1 LSSKRPTQPASKLD
15 RFSYDEPFLS
25 RKGRSLVETPLNFV
39 RSHPP
44 GSPGIRL
51 GPVSRLEAL
60 LETRSPS
67 ARLNNNNNNN
77 NNNSNN
83 NLNKSEIKSKS
94 DLIKS
99 YSQSTELN
107 DKSQHCEF
115 DLKSSLKERRS
126 LKDKRSVTS
135 NRSVNE
141 SESEEDDDN
150 VENLKSKEILF
161 STKSVPNLVEIVD
174 NKKTYDRH
182 ITALR
187 NIDSTNL
194 SVSLPFDLNEVSGP
208 KPCPVTEYD
217 DYFTLDKTVLERSER
232 RSLSK
237 SNALRYRS
245 SIRIMVRP
253 EASAA
258 LSADP
263 ESSVEFS
270 TNKTPPGV
278 PHRSIVKEQF
288 R

>member
-1 LSSKRPTQPASKLD
+1 MSTKRPTQPATKLD
-15 RFSYDEPFLS
+15 RFLYDESFAT
-25 RKGRSLVETPLNFV
+25 RNGRSLVETPLNFA

-44 GSPGIRL
+44 GSPGTRL

-67 ARLNNNNNNN
+67 ARLYN
-77 NNNSNN
+77 NN
-83 NLNKSEIKSKS
+83 NLNKSEIRTKS
-94 DLIKS
+94 DLNQCF
-99 YSQSTELN
+99 SQSSDLN
-107 DKSQHCEF
+107 DKSHYCEIG
-115 DLKSSLKERRS
+115 LKSSLKEKKKKKRS
-126 LKDKRSVTS
+126 LNEKLSSVTLR
-135 NRSVNE
+135 RSVNE
-141 SESEEDDDN
+141 SESDVDVDDDDN
-150 VENLKSKEILF
+150 VENLKSKEAILF
-161 STKSVPNLVEIVD
+161 STKSVPNLVEILD
-174 NKKTYDRH
+174 KKTYDRH

-187 NIDSTNL
+187 NIESTNL
-194 SVSLPFDLNEVSGP
+194 SVSLPFDLNEVSAP

-217 DYFTLDKTVLERSER
+217 DYFTLDQTVLERSER
-232 RSLSK
+232 RSVSK

-258 LSADP
+258 LLADP

>member
-1 LSSKRPTQPASKLD
+1 MSTKRPTQPATKLD
-15 RFSYDEPFLS
+15 RFSYDESFAT
-25 RKGRSLVETPLNFV
+25 RNGRSLVETPLNFA

-44 GSPGIRL
+44 GSPGTRL

-67 ARLNNNNNNN
+67 ARLYNNNNNNN
-77 NNNSNN
+77 
-83 NLNKSEIKSKS
+83 LKKSEIKTKS
-94 DLIKS
+94 DLNQCF
-99 YSQSTELN
+99 SQSSDLN
-107 DKSQHCEF
+107 DKSRYCEIG
-115 DLKSSLKERRS
+115 LKSSLKEKKRS
-126 LKDKRSVTS
+126 LNEKRSSVVTKS
-135 NRSVNE
+135 RGSVNE
-141 SESEEDDDN
+141 SESDVDVDDN
-150 VENLKSKEILF
+150 VENLKSKEEILF

-174 NKKTYDRH
+174 KKTYDRH

-187 NIDSTNL
+187 NIESTNL
-194 SVSLPFDLNEVSGP
+194 SVSLPFDLNEVSAP

-217 DYFTLDKTVLERSER
+217 DYFTLDQTVLERSER

>member
-1 LSSKRPTQPASKLD
+1 MSTKRPTQPTTKLD
-15 RFSYDEPFLS
+15 RLSYDESFVT
-25 RKGRSLVETPLNFV
+25 RNGRSQVETPLNFA

-44 GSPGIRL
+44 GSPGTRL

-67 ARLNNNNNNN
+67 ARLYNNNNN
-77 NNNSNN
+77 
-83 NLNKSEIKSKS
+83 LKKSEIRTKS
-94 DLIKS
+94 DLNQCF
-99 YSQSTELN
+99 SQSSDLN
-107 DKSQHCEF
+107 AKSRYCEIG
-115 DLKSSLKERRS
+115 LKSSLKEKKES
-126 LKDKRSVTS
+126 LNEKRSSVVTS
-135 NRSVNE
+135 RRRSVNE
-141 SESEEDDDN
+141 SESDVDNDDN
-150 VENLKSKEILF
+150 VENLKSKEEILF

-174 NKKTYDRH
+174 KKTYDRH

-187 NIDSTNL
+187 NIESTNL
-194 SVSLPFDLNEVSGP
+194 SVSLPFDLNEVSAP

-217 DYFTLDKTVLERSER
+217 DYFTLDQTVLERSER